1 MRSAA
6 DLEAGLGRRLFWI
19 IAAVVIV
26 LDQITK
32 FVAEA
37 VLLRSAAVSVF
48 GDWAQLRLVY
58 NRGAAFGL
66 HVGPYSRWF
75 FFAVAI
81 IAIIVLI
88 RMSRETPVAD
98 RFRQSALALIAGGA
112 AGNLIDRIR
121 SAQGVVDFIDVGI
134 GTLRWPTFNVA
145 DIAVTCGAIALAVS
159 LWRED
164 AQTAEAG
171 SQQPAG

>member
-6 DLEAGLGRRLFWI
+6 DPGAGDSRRLFWTV
-19 IAAVVIV
+19 ALTSIV

-32 FVAEA
+32 FLAEA
-37 VLLRSAAVSVF
+37 TLLRSAAVSVF

-58 NRGAAFGL
+58 NQGAAFGL
-66 HVGPYSRWF
+66 HVGEYSRWV
-75 FFAVAI
+75 FFAIAI
-81 IAIIVLI
+81 IAIIVLV
-88 RMSRETPVAD
+88 RMSRETPAAD
-98 RFRQSALALIAGGA
+98 RFRQAALGLIAGGA

-121 SAQGVVDFIDVGI
+121 SARGVVDFIDVGV
-134 GTLRWPTFNVA
+134 GSLRWPTFNVA

-164 AQTAEAG
+164 RRPVEAD
-171 SQQPAG
+171 SAPAS